1 MTQASLL
8 VVLLIGTAV
17 GALTALGVGTSLGG
31 LSLAILAGFLGIIAG
46 ILVRNFLVARVA
58 GMGPDDTRTPVVVLV
73 FGIVASL
80 AASTAALEL
89 AKRSDLAGS
98 PVWIGTLAGLFASL
112 LMAMLMITY
121 YMNPETG
128 RPWKKP

>member
-17 GALTALGVGTSLGG
+17 GALTGLGVGTSLGG
-31 LSLAILAGFLGIIAG
+31 LSLALVVFLGIRADV
-46 ILVRNFLVARVA
+46 LLRTFFVA
-58 GMGPDDTRTPVVVLV
+58 GAAGGGPDNTPTPVVVLV

-121 YMNPETG
+121 YTNPGETPKL
-128 RPWKKP
+128 RR